1 MSVTA
6 KPYCESTSQPSK
18 SEITRARHTCN
29 LSASVICKYNKLVY
43 FTNLIVKCFDVV
55 IFDALILFFF
65 TISFSQTCWDVRRRV
80 PVLREVRGTAAQV
93 VPVWS
98 RLLRREAWG
107 SSECIDYLPWNKM
120 HCFWKDTDQPL
131 VWSDSELI
139 HEDLYFN
146 L

>member
-29 LSASVICKYNKLVY
+29 FKCICDLQVQQTCLLYKLNCEV
-43 FTNLIVKCFDVV
+43 FWCCHIWCSNTI
-55 IFDALILFFF
+55 FF
-65 TISFSQTCWDVRRRV
+65 TISFSQTCWDVRGRV
-80 PVLREVRGTAAQV
+80 PVPREVRGTAAQV

-107 SSECIDYLPWNKM
+107 SSECIDYLPWKKM
-120 HCFWKDTDQPL
+120 HCFWKDTGQPL
-131 VWSDSELI
+131 DWSDSELI